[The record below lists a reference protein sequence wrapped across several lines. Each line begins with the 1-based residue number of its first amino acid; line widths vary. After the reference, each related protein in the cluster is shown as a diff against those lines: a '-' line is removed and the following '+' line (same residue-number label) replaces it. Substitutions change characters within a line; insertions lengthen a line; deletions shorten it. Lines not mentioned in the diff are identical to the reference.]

1 MYKKIIVPMALDH
14 GVAPKAMEIAQKLLS
29 DDGEII
35 ALHVIEPIPRP
46 VRDYVSA
53 GQLQE
58 AEQYAL
64 EQVTKRI
71 GNAANTRPV
80 VIPGQAGWAIT
91 DFADNNGVDCIVI
104 SSHKP
109 GLTDFFLGSTAARV
123 VRHANCAVHILR

>member
-14 GVAPKAMEIAQKLLS
+14 GIASKAMDIAQRLLS
-29 DDGEII
+29 DGGEII
-35 ALHVIEPIPRP
+35 ALHAVEPIPRP

-53 GQLQE
+53 GQIRE
-58 AEQYAL
+58 AEQYAM
-64 EQVTKRI
+64 EQVKKRV
-71 GNAANTRPV
+71 GSAASTQPV
-80 VIPGQAGWAIT
+80 IISGQAGWAIT
-91 DFADNNGVDCIVI
+91 DYADKNNVDCIVI